1 MADKV
6 VARQV
11 DGEDTETEAGNKLI
25 FSFDAV
31 DHMEVRYE
39 PLKKEGD
46 ETKDAAVLLIRFR
59 GGSFHRVVMES
70 AIYQILEDYKSWLER
85 RR

>member
-1 MADKV
+1 MAHEV

-11 DGEDTETEAGNKLI
+11 DGEDTETESGNKLV

-31 DHMEVRYE
+31 DNMEVRNE
-39 PLKKEGD
+39 
-46 ETKDAAVLLIRFR
+46 KDAPVLVIRFR
-59 GGSFHRVVMES
+59 GGSERRVVMES

-85 RR
+85 PRR